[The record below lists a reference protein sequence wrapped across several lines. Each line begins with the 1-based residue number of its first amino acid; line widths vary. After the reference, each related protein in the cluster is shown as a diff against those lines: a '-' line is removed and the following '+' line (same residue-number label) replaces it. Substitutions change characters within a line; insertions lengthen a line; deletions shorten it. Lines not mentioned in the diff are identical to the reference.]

1 MKLSHMTWNSLCLL
15 WRHVMNYNS
24 IGYSLFSDGSW
35 VYHHN
40 FKPTVNDNCN
50 IPTTYRLK
58 SIHSVKHDRRK
69 VSIIKI
75 VIKMSP

>member
-1 MKLSHMTWNSLCLL
+1 MKLSHMTWNSLLIMAPCNELQF
-15 WRHVMNYNS
+15 YT
-24 IGYSLFSDGSW
+24 LFPFIDVSW

-40 FKPTVNDNCN
+40 FKPTVKDNC
-50 IPTTYRLK
+50 PTSYRLK
-58 SIHSVKHDRRK
+58 SIHSVRHDRRK